1 MVPSKTLYKQTQGM
15 QGGTWVYE
23 MFIATGEKVSLYIS
37 IEDWRLSVLEKVVGN
52 PKVFSVEPEWLTG
65 TLIWLFLAYQWLKFQ
80 VGRVL
85 RNG

>member
-1 MVPSKTLYKQTQGM
+1 MTESVMVRDWIAATGGEKGDSSDMVTSKTMYKQTQGM

-52 PKVFSVEPEWLTG
+52 SQLS
-65 TLIWLFLAYQWLKFQ
+65 L
-80 VGRVL
+80 
-85 RNG
+85 NG